1 MRVRWNDAAG
11 RWQLW
16 QAVVLERRV
25 AGRAAKARLIL
36 RRNLALVAAAE
47 RGVEVGVMARR
58 LGLQPETIARLIDDP
73 TGEVAKAKKAEKAA
87 RLKPVPPLED
97 EQLPDAG

>member
-1 MRVRWNDAAG
+1 LWLAAM
-11 RWQLW
+11 
-16 QAVVLERRV
+16 LERRV

-73 TGEVAKAKKAEKAA
+73 TGEVAKTKKAEKAA